1 MKYFNVGELKKA
13 LNNIDDKTYIA
24 VGKRENNEIDEVENE
39 SGIIEARMKII
50 GFDSTSSNERYLKLY
65 LNDFN
70 ESGCLRFR

>member
-13 LNNIDDKTYIA
+13 LNNIDDKTFIA
-24 VGKRENNEIDEVENE
+24 VGKRENNEIDEIENE
-39 SGIIEARMKII
+39 SGIVEARMKTI
-50 GFDSTSSNERYLKLY
+50 GFDSSSSNERYLKLY